1 MATSKTLKPTNQTI
15 SIPAMTDRP
24 NQAVNSNC
32 IEKLA
37 DAVNAIEDRTAG
49 MEVFKSTYN
58 QGSSK
63 QITVPTGKSALI
75 FYAGHMSSVFNAETQ
90 QSTIYS
96 GGDSFSDA
104 GFTVSKS
111 GDTYTF
117 TRTNG
122 NPFQFGYI
130 IV

>member
-1 MATSKTLKPTNQTI
+1 MATNKTLKPTNQTI
-15 SIPAMTDRP
+15 SIPAMADRP
-24 NQAVNSNC
+24 NQSVNSNC

-37 DAVNAIEDRTAG
+37 DAVNTIEDRTAG
-49 MEVFKSTYN
+49 MEVFRSVYN
-58 QGSSK
+58 QAASK

-111 GDTYTF
+111 GDTYTLDRKH
-117 TRTNG
+117 TSELQSR
-122 NPFQFGYI
+122 I
-130 IV
+130 